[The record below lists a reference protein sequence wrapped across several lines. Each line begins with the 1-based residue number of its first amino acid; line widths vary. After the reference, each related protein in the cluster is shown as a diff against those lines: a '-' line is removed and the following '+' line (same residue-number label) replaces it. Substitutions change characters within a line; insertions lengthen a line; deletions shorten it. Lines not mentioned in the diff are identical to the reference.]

1 MKTTTKLIRTEWAE
15 SHPLL
20 TKYYDEEW
28 GMPVYG
34 EAEIFERLSL
44 EAFQSGLSWLT
55 VLKKRD
61 TIRRA
66 FLNFD
71 IESVANFNDSDVNK
85 LMETEGLIRNQN
97 KIKAI
102 IKNAQTTIDLRSA
115 IKVKPELRNLS
126 NLVWSFMPERSPAV
140 SSYTDMPTSS
150 PESEALAKELKRLG
164 FLWVGPTSVYA
175 AMGAIGIV
183 DQHIVSSHKRG
194 CSGLWN
200 IDGTRAD

>member
-1 MKTTTKLIRTEWAE
+1 MKTKTKLIRTEWAE

-28 GMPVYG
+28 GIPVYG
-34 EAEIFERLSL
+34 EADIFERLSL

-61 TIRRA
+61 AIRQA

-71 IESVANFNDSDVNK
+71 IESVANFNDADVTK
-85 LMETEGLIRNQN
+85 LMATEGLIRNQN
-97 KIKAI
+97 KIRAI

-115 IKVKPELRNLS
+115 TKVKPELRSLS

-175 AMGAIGIV
+175 AMGALGIV
-183 DQHIVSSHKRG
+183 DQHIVSSYKRG

>member
-1 MKTTTKLIRTEWAE
+1 
-15 SHPLL
+15 
-20 TKYYDEEW
+20 
-28 GMPVYG
+28 MPVYG